1 MRICDIK
8 PAKLHF
14 NEVYLSSG
22 ETVLIDKDVCAEHSL
37 MSDMEIDPDFL
48 EELKFQ
54 SDYVRAKS
62 RALWYLD
69 RMDYSEKALYDKLV
83 QKGFDRKASS
93 AVVAKLVELGL
104 LNDRRYAEHLAEKLT
119 QQGNSQRAAL
129 QKMLLK
135 GVPYDLAKEVLSE
148 TETDEVSKILA
159 LIEKKYSGKLWDP
172 DNFQKVYA
180 ALVRRGFSY
189 GDVKTALKKYKED
202 LEFSEE

>member
-1 MRICDIK
+1 MKICEIK

-14 NEVYLSSG
+14 NEVYLSNG
-22 ETVLIDKDVCAEHSL
+22 EKVLLDKDVCAEKSL
-37 MSDMEIDPDFL
+37 MSDMEIDSDFL
-48 EELKFQ
+48 EELKLQ

-69 RMDYSEKALYDKLV
+69 RMDYSEKALYEKLV
-83 QKGFDRKASS
+83 QKGFDKKASS

-104 LNDRRYAEHLAEKLT
+104 LNDRRYAENLAVKLT
-119 QQGNSQRAAL
+119 DQGNSKRAAL
-129 QKMLLK
+129 QKMLSK
-135 GVPYDLAKEVLSE
+135 GVAYDLAKEVLSE
-148 TETDEVSKILA
+148 TETDEVSRILT
-159 LIEKKYSGKLWDP
+159 LIGKKYSAKLQDP

>member
-1 MRICDIK
+1 MS
-8 PAKLHF
+8 
-14 NEVYLSSG
+14 NG
-22 ETVLIDKDVCAEHSL
+22 EKILLDKDVCAEQSL
-37 MSDMEIDPDFL
+37 MCDMEIDPDSL
-48 EELKFQ
+48 EVLKFQ

-69 RMDYSEKALYDKLV
+69 RMDYSEKALYEKLV
-83 QKGFDRKASS
+83 LKGFDKKASS

-104 LNDRRYAEHLAEKLT
+104 LNDRRYAENLAVKLAE
-119 QQGNSQRAAL
+119 QGNSNRATL

-135 GVPYDLAKEVLSE
+135 GVAYDLAKEVLSE

-159 LIEKKYSGKLWDP
+159 LIEKKYLGKLQDP

>member
-14 NEVYLSSG
+14 NEVTLSNG
-22 ETVLIDKDVCAEHSL
+22 EKFLLDIDVCAEQSL

-69 RMDYSEKALYDKLV
+69 RMDYSEKALYEKLV
-83 QKGFDRKASS
+83 LKGFDKKASS

-104 LNDRRYAEHLAEKLT
+104 LNDRRYAEHLAVKLT
-119 QQGNSQRAAL
+119 EQGNSNRAAL

-135 GVPYDLAKEVLSE
+135 GVAYDLAKEVLSE

>member
-1 MRICDIK
+1 MKICEIK

-14 NEVYLSSG
+14 NEVYLSNG
-22 ETVLIDKDVCAEHSL
+22 EKVLLDKDVCAENSL

-48 EELKFQ
+48 EELRFK

-69 RMDYSEKALYDKLV
+69 RMDYSEKALYEKLV
-83 QKGFDRKASS
+83 QKGFDKKASS

-104 LNDRRYAEHLAEKLT
+104 LNDRRYAEHLAVKLAD
-119 QQGNSQRAAL
+119 QGNSKRAAL
-129 QKMLLK
+129 QKMLSK
-135 GVPYDLAKEVLSE
+135 GVAYDLAKEVLSE
-148 TETDEVSKILA
+148 TETDEVSRILT
-159 LIEKKYSGKLWDP
+159 LIEKKYSSKLQDP

>member
-1 MRICDIK
+1 MRISDIK

-14 NEVYLSSG
+14 NEVYLSNG
-22 ETVLIDKDVCAEHSL
+22 EKVLLDKDVCAEQSL
-37 MSDMEIDPDFL
+37 MTDMEIDPDFL

-69 RMDYSEKALYDKLV
+69 RMDYSEKALYEKLV
-83 QKGFDRKASS
+83 QKGFDKKASS

-104 LNDRRYAEHLAEKLT
+104 LNDRRYAEILAVKLAE
-119 QQGNSQRAAL
+119 QGNSNRATL

-135 GVPYDLAKEVLSE
+135 GVAYDLAKEVLSE

-159 LIEKKYSGKLWDP
+159 LIEKKYSGKLQDP

>member
-1 MRICDIK
+1 MKICEIK

-14 NEVYLSSG
+14 NEVYLSNG
-22 ETVLIDKDVCAEHSL
+22 ENVLLDKDVCAENSL

-48 EELKFQ
+48 EELKLK

-69 RMDYSEKALYDKLV
+69 RMDYSEKALYEKLV
-83 QKGFDRKASS
+83 QKGFDKKASS

-104 LNDRRYAEHLAEKLT
+104 LNDRRYAENLAEKLT

-135 GVPYDLAKEVLSE
+135 GVPYDLAKETLSE

-159 LIEKKYSGKLWDP
+159 LIEKKYSGKLRDP